1 MADPIQKYTFSNPEY
16 GTLELKVN
24 DALVKVAAGEK
35 APRQPYQLRGQL
47 QYRAKSSLPDFY
59 EWQSIDYIFQ
69 SSEAAAQDAPFR
81 LHVNQKCIAES
92 ESMGGRAIL
101 NGQFRF
107 KNAIGQTAISLFD
120 RHGRLLFRLD
130 TEVFPQKMDYRED
143 YQVMMSDI
151 TGIVYNL
158 AFDFFK
164 DTFER
169 SKLKESGQATLVE
182 YLSIISVLFE
192 SLDKSVEVI
201 RRQPKHSIEQYREV
215 KDAHRAKRLAP
226 GFQKWLRANSRHVN
240 REGNGLPIGNG
251 QFAAKVPE
259 QRKRVTFDTFEN
271 RFVRWALL
279 QIQRQLREVEAFVEH
294 KYPQAERPRQLIKG
308 FKQRIAQRLHQAP
321 FADASQFGNQFYFST
336 TLTMAAGYKDFLHK
350 FLILQRGLSISDNAL
365 FRTDIKDIATLY
377 EYWCFLKIVALL
389 KEDPAYELRSQ
400 DLIKLQ
406 GGRFVLNLKQGAP
419 SRLEFRRRGSNERME
434 LFFNR
439 TFSKD
444 NKKVFTYNQR
454 PDYAIQFRKEGY
466 KQPFWYLFDAKYR
479 FSEKSNQGISADFD
493 APEDAIGQLHRYR
506 DAILHTE
513 PTFSENYR
521 AAVKNLGGIILYPYP
536 GKEQDFKSNKFYK
549 SIQEVNIGA
558 LPFLPSK
565 TTLFKRFLDDLLN
578 VTPEQHFEQFTEMD
592 RKEYQA
598 KVKSVT
604 QEVYVIGVVP
614 KKERSKRLK
623 LLEEKGIYGIRLNE
637 HQNAQLRIFQA
648 SKLITYLPGPDS
660 LLHSLHEIESLQV
673 LTSNAFRDWGA
684 NWPLSAPQYLVYKV
698 KKQPQQLRTN
708 TKIPSLQYG
717 YRYTTAFGWAAF
729 DASQYTKPGLLSL
742 NDYNSYRLFQELTRL
757 GIAFEVK
764 QGQKEH
770 RLPDRPLPEKE
781 LIFNVNGIEI
791 INIPGRPQQEWEVNG
806 SNVSLKE
813 VMKILGNEL

>member
-1 MADPIQKYTFSNPEY
+1 MSNSVQKYQFSNPDY
-16 GTLELKVN
+16 GTLELKV
-24 DALVKVAAGEK
+24 DDTVVKVAAGEK
-35 APRQPYQLRGQL
+35 VPRLPYQLRGVFEQ
-47 QYRAKSSLPDFY
+47 ASDEGLPDFY
-59 EWQSIDYIFQ
+59 EWQSIDYLFQ
-69 SSEAAAQDAPFR
+69 SSDAAAAQAPFQ
-81 LHVNQKCIAES
+81 LFVNQKRIAES
-92 ESMGGRAIL
+92 QSIGGRALL
-101 NGQFRF
+101 NGRFRF
-107 KNAIGQTAISLFD
+107 KNAIGQTAISLYD
-120 RHGRLLFRLD
+120 RNGKLLFQLE

-143 YQVMMSDI
+143 YQSMMADI
-151 TGIVYNL
+151 TEIVYNL

-169 SKLKESGQATLVE
+169 SKLKESGQATLIE
-182 YLSIISVLFE
+182 YLAIIEVLFE

-201 RRQPKHSIEQYREV
+201 RRQPKHNIEQYREV
-215 KDAHRAKRLAP
+215 KDAHRAKKLAP
-226 GFQKWLRANSRHVN
+226 GFQKWLRENGRHVN

-259 QRKRVTFDTFEN
+259 QRKRVTFDNFEN
-271 RFVRWALL
+271 RFVKWAML
-279 QIQRQLREVEAFVEH
+279 QIQRQLREVEAFVEDKH
-294 KYPQAERPRQLIKG
+294 PQAERPKQRIRG
-308 FKQRIAQRLHQAP
+308 FKQRIAQRLQQAP
-321 FADASQFGNQFYFST
+321 FSEVSPFSHQFHFST

-365 FRTDIKDIATLY
+365 FRIDVKDIATLY

-389 KEDPAYELRSQ
+389 KEDDAYELISQ
-400 DLIKLQ
+400 DLIKIQ
-406 GGRFVLNLKQGAP
+406 GGRFVLNLKQGTP
-419 SRLEFRRRGSNERME
+419 SRLQFRRWSSGEQME

-439 TFSKD
+439 TFTKD
-444 NKKVFTYNQR
+444 DKRVFTYNQR
-454 PDYAIQFRKEGY
+454 PDYAIQFKKEGY
-466 KQPFWYLFDAKYR
+466 NEPFWYLFDAKYR
-479 FSEKSNQGISADFD
+479 FTEKSSENNPVDFD
-493 APEDAIGQLHRYR
+493 APDDAIGQLHRYR

-536 GKEQDFKSNKFYK
+536 GKEQDFKNNKFYE

-592 RKEYQA
+592 RREYQA

-614 KKERSKRLK
+614 KKERSKRLE
-623 LLEEKGIYGIRLNE
+623 LLEKEGIYGIRLNE

-648 SKLITYLPGPDS
+648 SKLITYLPGPKS
-660 LLHSLHEIESLQV
+660 MLHSLHEIESMQV

-684 NWPLSAPQYLVYKV
+684 NWPLSAPQYLVYRV
-698 KKQPQQLRTN
+698 KKQPQLLR
-708 TKIPSLQYG
+708 KKAQIPSLQYG
-717 YRYTTAFGWAAF
+717 YRYTTAFGWAAY

-742 NDYNSYRLFQELTRL
+742 NDYNSYRLYQELTRR
-757 GIAFEVK
+757 GIAFAVK

-770 RLPDRPLPEKE
+770 RLTYRSIPEKE

-806 SNVSLKE
+806 SSVSLKE
-813 VMKILGNEL
+813 VMKRLGK